1 MHGACIDRV
10 GQREAAMEATAGA
23 FTSAALNAVSDN
35 FSWALSAHRQ
45 HALIECDI
53 DVIRVHTWN
62 IELEHKLICVLEH
75 VSRWDP
81 VRKRSC
87 IWRIGSSL
95 SFENPVDLAVQL
107 IDRLPRF
114 ITCKQHGH
122 LLKVSVTKGANPL
135 AARHAD
141 LVDEFKSTSRRCC
154 YTGAVFHCAS
164 TMNSL
169 PGRIFA
175 CITALLVCTIA
186 SAASDSVFY
195 EAHYRAEVR
204 PADQTLHVELKLS
217 GEKLP
222 RKLVFTIDPQRHR
235 TFTSTDKLEQSG
247 KTVTWYPQ
255 GRFSRLNYDFVI
267 NYERSKGHY
276 DSLITQ
282 DWALLRADKMVPRV
296 KVTAV
301 RKLQSHATLEFVMPA
316 QWTSVMSYPANA
328 AGHWQIDDPK
338 RRFDRPAGWVLL
350 GKLGKRSEIIA
361 GVQTIVA
368 APAGNNARRQDVLAF
383 LNWNLPKLLEVF
395 PQFTR
400 RLLVTSAGDPMW
412 RGGLSG
418 PSSLFVHAD
427 RPLVSENRTSTLL
440 HELVHVAM
448 GIHGDEESDWI
459 VEGFAEYYSVETLYR
474 SGGIGKQRYDE
485 ALRRLKEWAQ
495 RTPSLFEKSSS
506 GATTARA
513 VIALKAADEEI
524 RHVSAGKTSLD
535 DVARELA
542 AKGGEVSL
550 ERLQSVS
557 ARIAGAPIKSLDRA
571 VLSQPLK

>member
-1 MHGACIDRV
+1 M
-10 GQREAAMEATAGA
+10 
-23 FTSAALNAVSDN
+23 N
-35 FSWALSAHRQ
+35 F
-45 HALIECDI
+45 LI
-53 DVIRVHTWN
+53 
-62 IELEHKLICVLEH
+62 
-75 VSRWDP
+75 
-81 VRKRSC
+81 VR
-87 IWRIGSSL
+87 
-95 SFENPVDLAVQL
+95 
-107 IDRLPRF
+107 
-114 ITCKQHGH
+114 T
-122 LLKVSVTKGANPL
+122 
-135 AARHAD
+135 
-141 LVDEFKSTSRRCC
+141 LV
-154 YTGAVFHCAS
+154 
-164 TMNSL
+164 
-169 PGRIFA
+169 
-175 CITALLVCTIA
+175 CITALLVYAIS
-186 SAASDSVFY
+186 SAASAPAIY
-195 EAHYRAEVR
+195 ETHYRAEVR
-204 PADQTLHVELKLS
+204 PADKSMHVELKLS

-235 TFTSTDKLEQSG
+235 SFSSTDKIEQSG
-247 KTVTWYPQ
+247 STVTWYPQ

-267 NYERSKGHY
+267 NHERSKGHY

-296 KVTAV
+296 KVTAI
-301 RKLQSHATLEFVMPA
+301 RKLHSHATLEFVLPA
-316 QWTSVMSYPANA
+316 EWTGVMAYPTNS

-368 APAGNNARRQDVLAF
+368 APAGNNARRQDVLSF

-395 PQFTR
+395 PQFPR

-448 GIHGDEESDWI
+448 GIRGDEESDWI

-474 SGGIGKQRYDE
+474 SGGIGKQRYEE

-495 RTPSLFEKSSS
+495 RTPILFEKNSA

-513 VIALKAADEEI
+513 VIELKAADEEI
-524 RHVSAGKTSLD
+524 RRATAGKASLD
-535 DVARELA
+535 DVARDLA

-550 ERLQSVS
+550 DRLQGV
-557 ARIAGAPIKSLDRA
+557 AAKIAGAPIKSLDRTA
-571 VLSQPLK
+571 LSQPLK